1 MPAEGEKPQKSPEE
15 LRAEAQARIDA
26 AREARNADRLARL
39 EQIADSAETTGEHV
53 NDEEVTDEMWADH
66 DLPES
71 VQQARAMAKAQAE
84 KSPEEE
90 PREPQEPAEP
100 SPNDQEEEAK
110 DDEARDAGADDV
122 RVTNGVK
129 EYRLTVN
136 GRTVWRSLEEI
147 RATAQKVESAD
158 EYLETATETV
168 KRATRSG
175 PSAEEQEAA
184 GRERAERV
192 SRRKELLRRQAM
204 GDESAI
210 EELAELDERAAPS
223 AVTPDVLRAL
233 DERFDSRVSFQNAVN
248 WFEGEYAPELKHQAM
263 KLYAGQLD
271 AQLAERN
278 PRMAPKERL
287 RRVGEQIRKEL
298 RETYGLRAPAGPS
311 DKALRKAEVRR
322 PVPAAE
328 RRQEERDEGEEE
340 TTAEAIQKMAR
351 ARGQPRAVVHAPV
364 RNR

>member
-1 MPAEGEKPQKSPEE
+1 
-15 LRAEAQARIDA
+15 
-26 AREARNADRLARL
+26 
-39 EQIADSAETTGEHV
+39 
-53 NDEEVTDEMWADH
+53 
-66 DLPES
+66 
-71 VQQARAMAKAQAE
+71 
-84 KSPEEE
+84 
-90 PREPQEPAEP
+90 
-100 SPNDQEEEAK
+100 
-110 DDEARDAGADDV
+110 
-122 RVTNGVK
+122 
-129 EYRLTVN
+129 
-136 GRTVWRSLEEI
+136 
-147 RATAQKVESAD
+147 
-158 EYLETATETV
+158 
-168 KRATRSG
+168 
-175 PSAEEQEAA
+175 
-184 GRERAERV
+184 
-192 SRRKELLRRQAM
+192 M